1 MVLPDTALVVFP
13 DVEGVIITA
22 GWGAGDKVAE
32 KWWEIDNWE
41 VYIHDIYFS
50 RANISIIVYMVGN
63 NKIKHAYYARYVYH
77 CNKC

>member
-22 GWGAGDKVAE
+22 GWGAGDKVPE
-32 KWWEIDNWE
+32 RWWETDNWD
-41 VYIHDIYFS
+41 VYIYDMYFS
-50 RANISIIVYMVGN
+50 RANIIIVYMVRN
-63 NKIKHAYYARYVYH
+63 NQIKHTYCARYVYH